1 MHRYDPHRQKLAIGL
16 AFLAGQVDA
25 AGFLIAGGYFT
36 SFMSGNTTRLGVD
49 LAVRPITA
57 LLPLGI
63 IACFV
68 AGVVGGALVAR
79 RFRNDRA
86 RDGADDGAGGRAED
100 RGNAG
105 QGPGAGRH
113 KQILLALVTALL
125 ALAAWAQAGGHD
137 LPFLAAA
144 ATAMGIANNVFSRD
158 GEVTVGVT
166 YMTGALVRF
175 GQGLAARIMGH
186 PVDAMRGYGLLWA
199 ALACGAASGAWL
211 YGIESAV
218 AVWAAVIVAAI
229 LTAFAF
235 WIERE
240 PDDGRISP

>member
-68 AGVVGGALVAR
+68 IGVVGGALVAR

-86 RDGADDGAGGRAED
+86 RDDGS
-100 RGNAG
+100 
-105 QGPGAGRH
+105 AGRH